1 MTTNNEP
8 FEWRCPTC
16 GMPREDWP
24 DDDPGGYMKD
34 GTAHCSK
41 GCAEGTGCTC
51 AKRREPAT
59 VEHKS
64 PRTGQALDAP
74 GAGDTNAADGS
85 AATEYAESRDAPGGR
100 APTQEEIRDDP
111 ASGAFV
117 QSLQRETKTIGPED
131 YGTEKVTQPAPN
143 DQGIA

>member
-34 GTAHCSK
+34 GAAHCCK

-64 PRTGQALDAP
+64 PRTGQTLEAAG
-74 GAGDTNAADGS
+74 GAGADAGGGGG
-85 AATEYAESRDAPGGR
+85 AATEYAESRDAPAGR

-117 QSLQRETKTIGPED
+117 QSLQRETKTIEPED
-131 YGTEKVTQPAPN
+131 YGTEKVTKAPPN
-143 DQGIA
+143 DGGK